1 MGIGKEIKKGWF
13 NVKLIGKE
21 IFTSVLKWEIYEL
34 ERQDY
39 SGDRPVC
46 KICGDSDNLYYLKKD
61 GIITKDSFYLCQGCL
76 DGVGIMQSKLYE

>member
-1 MGIGKEIKKGWF
+1 M
-13 NVKLIGKE
+13 NLIGKE
-21 IFTSVLKWEIYEL
+21 TLPTLTKWEIYEL

-61 GIITKDSFYLCQGCL
+61 GIIAKDSFHLCQSCL
-76 DGVGIMQSKLYE
+76 DGIGVMQGKLYK

>member
-1 MGIGKEIKKGWF
+1 M
-13 NVKLIGKE
+13 NLIGKE
-21 IFTSVLKWEIYEL
+21 TLPTLTKWEIYEL

-61 GIITKDSFYLCQGCL
+61 GIIVKDSFHLCQSCL
-76 DGVGIMQSKLYE
+76 DGIGIMQGKLYE

>member
-1 MGIGKEIKKGWF
+1 MI
-13 NVKLIGKE
+13 LIGKE

-46 KICGDSDNLYYLKKD
+46 KICEDSDNLKKEK
-61 GIITKDSFYLCQGCL
+61 II
-76 DGVGIMQSKLYE
+76 